1 MGNKLNPLFFEK
13 FVKPVGDFLIGL
25 GTRFFEAFENIQVE
39 FDKLFGPDKTFAER
53 FDGFLG
59 LFKEGGIIALV
70 VMAASLVISLLLI
83 KDHIGGFAG
92 IKDSVDFLWLNSSVY
107 DGGTLE
113 PITFGF
119 GIYIDHV
126 TVMLLFV
133 ASFLC
138 LLINIFSI
146 GYMNTDPINED
157 TISKLSSS
165 IKIIANGAVGFGN
178 IDIQAAKEKGI
189 TVTNTPDVLTDATAD
204 IQILLLLG
212 ASRKAYEGRIA
223 AETQNWK
230 WSWDF
235 LLGKQMSNKR
245 LGILGMGRIG
255 RAVAKR
261 AKAFGMEIH
270 YHNRSKLSSDLEDG
284 AIYHKDIKSL
294 FEKSEFLSINCPATP
309 ETKNLI
315 NKETLSYLEENTVIG
330 NAARGDVVDDDAMV
344 EALKNGKVFA
354 YGLDVYNGEPK
365 IHPEYL
371 KLKNIFLLPHLGSAT
386 KRTRWD
392 MAYRATKNLEDFF
405 WMEGLGPFVLG
416 AYFITFAVLGINLL
430 FPMIREKRLRFEL
443 RDKNNELRSNAR
455 FEE

>member
-1 MGNKLNPLFFEK
+1 MKKVFVTRKLLKENEEKLRELFDVKLNS
-13 FVKPVGDFLIGL
+13 D
-25 GTRFFEAFENIQVE
+25 
-39 FDKLFGPDKTFAER
+39 DKIYSAAEIIEGSKN
-53 FDGFLG
+53 FDGIL
-59 LFKEGGIIALV
+59 
-70 VMAASLVISLLLI
+70 
-83 KDHIGGFAG
+83 
-92 IKDSVDFLWLNSSVY
+92 SSV
-107 DGGTLE
+107 
-113 PITFGF
+113 
-119 GIYIDHV
+119 
-126 TVMLLFV
+126 
-133 ASFLC
+133 
-138 LLINIFSI
+138 
-146 GYMNTDPINED
+146 TDPINSD
-157 TISKLSSS
+157 TISKLSTS
-165 IKIIANGAVGFGN
+165 IKIVANGAVGFGN
-178 IDIQAAKEKGI
+178 IDINAAREKGI

-284 AIYHKDIKSL
+284 AIYHKTIKDL
-294 FEKSEFLSINCPATP
+294 FEQSEFLSLNCPATP
-309 ETKNLI
+309 ETTKI
-315 NKETLSYLEENTVIG
+315 VNKKTLSYLKKNTVIG
-330 NAARGDVVDDDAMV
+330 NAARGDIVDDDAMV
-344 EALKNGKVFA
+344 EAIKNGTVFA

-392 MAYRATKNLEDFF
+392 MAYRATKNLED
-405 WMEGLGPFVLG
+405 
-416 AYFITFAVLGINLL
+416 YFSGKKPQDQVN
-430 FPMIREKRLRFEL
+430 
-443 RDKNNELRSNAR
+443 
-455 FEE
+455 

>member
-1 MGNKLNPLFFEK
+1 MKKVFVTRKLLKENEEKLQELFDVKLNSY
-13 FVKPVGDFLIGL
+13 
-25 GTRFFEAFENIQVE
+25 
-39 FDKLFGPDKTFAER
+39 DKIYSAAEIIEGSKN
-53 FDGFLG
+53 FDGIL
-59 LFKEGGIIALV
+59 
-70 VMAASLVISLLLI
+70 
-83 KDHIGGFAG
+83 
-92 IKDSVDFLWLNSSVY
+92 SSV
-107 DGGTLE
+107 
-113 PITFGF
+113 
-119 GIYIDHV
+119 
-126 TVMLLFV
+126 
-133 ASFLC
+133 
-138 LLINIFSI
+138 
-146 GYMNTDPINED
+146 TDPINSD

-178 IDIQAAKEKGI
+178 IDIKAAQEKGI

-223 AETQNWK
+223 AETQSWK

-284 AIYHKDIKSL
+284 AIYHKTIKDL
-294 FEKSEFLSINCPATP
+294 FEQSEFLSLNCPATP
-309 ETKNLI
+309 ETTKIVNR
-315 NKETLSYLEENTVIG
+315 ETLSYLKKNTVIG
-330 NAARGDVVDDDAMV
+330 NAARGDIVDDEAMV
-344 EALKNGKVFA
+344 EAIKNGTVFA

-365 IHPEYL
+365 IHSEYL

-405 WMEGLGPFVLG
+405 SGKKPQDQV
-416 AYFITFAVLGINLL
+416 N
-430 FPMIREKRLRFEL
+430 
-443 RDKNNELRSNAR
+443 
-455 FEE
+455 

>member
-1 MGNKLNPLFFEK
+1 MKKVFVTRKLLKENEEKLKELFDVKLNSDDKIYSAAEIIE
-13 FVKPVGDFLIGL
+13 GS
-25 GTRFFEAFENIQVE
+25 EN
-39 FDKLFGPDKTFAER
+39 
-53 FDGFLG
+53 FDGIL
-59 LFKEGGIIALV
+59 
-70 VMAASLVISLLLI
+70 
-83 KDHIGGFAG
+83 
-92 IKDSVDFLWLNSSVY
+92 SSV
-107 DGGTLE
+107 
-113 PITFGF
+113 
-119 GIYIDHV
+119 
-126 TVMLLFV
+126 
-133 ASFLC
+133 
-138 LLINIFSI
+138 
-146 GYMNTDPINED
+146 TDPINSE
-157 TISKLSSS
+157 TISNLSSS

-178 IDIQAAKEKGI
+178 IDIKAAKEKGI

-284 AIYHKDIKSL
+284 AIYHKSIKDL
-294 FEKSEFLSINCPATP
+294 FEQSEFLSLNCPATP
-309 ETKNLI
+309 ETTKI
-315 NKETLSYLEENTVIG
+315 VNKETLSYLKKNTVIG
-330 NAARGDVVDDDAMV
+330 NAARGDIVDDDAMV
-344 EALKNGKVFA
+344 EAIKNGTVFA
-354 YGLDVYNGEPK
+354 YGLDVYNSEPK

-392 MAYRATKNLEDFF
+392 MAYRATKNLEEFF
-405 WMEGLGPFVLG
+405 SGKKPQDQV
-416 AYFITFAVLGINLL
+416 N
-430 FPMIREKRLRFEL
+430 
-443 RDKNNELRSNAR
+443 
-455 FEE
+455 

>member
-1 MGNKLNPLFFEK
+1 MKKIFVTRKLLKENEEKLKELFDAKLNPNDQIYTAKEIIDGSK
-13 FVKPVGDFLIGL
+13 D
-25 GTRFFEAFENIQVE
+25 
-39 FDKLFGPDKTFAER
+39 
-53 FDGFLG
+53 FDGIL
-59 LFKEGGIIALV
+59 
-70 VMAASLVISLLLI
+70 
-83 KDHIGGFAG
+83 
-92 IKDSVDFLWLNSSVY
+92 SSV
-107 DGGTLE
+107 
-113 PITFGF
+113 
-119 GIYIDHV
+119 
-126 TVMLLFV
+126 
-133 ASFLC
+133 
-138 LLINIFSI
+138 
-146 GYMNTDPINED
+146 TDPINSD

-178 IDIQAAKEKGI
+178 IDIKAAKEKKI
-189 TVTNTPDVLTDATAD
+189 VVTNTPDVLTDATAD

-223 AETQNWK
+223 AETQSWK

-270 YHNRSKLSSDLEDG
+270 YHNRSKLSAELEDG
-284 AIYHKDIKSL
+284 ATYHNNIKDL
-294 FEKSEFLSINCPATP
+294 FAKSEFLSINCPATP
-309 ETKNLI
+309 ETKNII
-315 NKETLSYLEENTVIG
+315 NKNTLSYLKENTVVG

-344 EALKNGKVFA
+344 EALKNGTVFA

-405 WMEGLGPFVLG
+405 LGKKPKDQV
-416 AYFITFAVLGINLL
+416 N
-430 FPMIREKRLRFEL
+430 
-443 RDKNNELRSNAR
+443 
-455 FEE
+455 

>member
-1 MGNKLNPLFFEK
+1 MKKKIFVTRKLLKENEEKLQNLFDVTLNKN
-13 FVKPVGDFLIGL
+13 
-25 GTRFFEAFENIQVE
+25 
-39 FDKLFGPDKTFAER
+39 DKVYSPQEIINGSKNY
-53 FDGFLG
+53 DGIL
-59 LFKEGGIIALV
+59 
-70 VMAASLVISLLLI
+70 
-83 KDHIGGFAG
+83 
-92 IKDSVDFLWLNSSVY
+92 SSV
-107 DGGTLE
+107 
-113 PITFGF
+113 
-119 GIYIDHV
+119 
-126 TVMLLFV
+126 
-133 ASFLC
+133 
-138 LLINIFSI
+138 
-146 GYMNTDPINED
+146 TDPISAD
-157 TISKLSSS
+157 TISKLSNS

-223 AETQNWK
+223 AETQSWK

-284 AIYHKDIKSL
+284 AIYHKTIKDL
-294 FEKSEFLSINCPATP
+294 FEQSEFLSLNCPATP
-309 ETKNLI
+309 ETTKII
-315 NKETLSYLEENTVIG
+315 NKETLSYLKKNTVIG
-330 NAARGDVVDDDAMV
+330 NAARGDIVDDDAMV
-344 EALKNGKVFA
+344 EAIKNGTVFA

-405 WMEGLGPFVLG
+405 LGKKPQDQV
-416 AYFITFAVLGINLL
+416 N
-430 FPMIREKRLRFEL
+430 
-443 RDKNNELRSNAR
+443 
-455 FEE
+455 